1 MKLKSIS
8 LFLLLAVSMVLLVS
22 CWTARSDGEPA
33 PTSTTALK
41 QAASTSWASKD
52 AADHV
57 GARGTICGP
66 VVDTRYA
73 TSSNGKP
80 TFLNFDRA
88 YPDHTMVVVIW
99 GSDRGAFPSNPQT
112 YYKEKDVCATGLI
125 ESYKGKPEIVA
136 RDGDQLEI
144 QR

>member
-1 MKLKSIS
+1 
-8 LFLLLAVSMVLLVS
+8 MVLTVA
-22 CWTARSDGEPA
+22 CAQPPA
-33 PTSTTALK
+33 PSPSPTSAPK
-41 QAASTSWASKD
+41 QAASASWSSKD
-52 AADHV
+52 AMDHI
-57 GARGTICGP
+57 GERGTVCGP
-66 VVDTRYA
+66 VVDSHYA
-73 TSSNGKP
+73 TGSNGKP

-125 ESYKGKPEIVA
+125 EIYKGKPGIVA

>member
-1 MKLKSIS
+1 MMPLKFVQS
-8 LFLLLAVSMVLLVS
+8 LLLAATLLLLGAA
-22 CWTARSDGEPA
+22 CEQ
-33 PTSTTALK
+33 TSTSSRSPNSAAK
-41 QAASTSWASKD
+41 QTSSASWASKD

-57 GARGTICGP
+57 GERGTICGP

-73 TSSNGKP
+73 TGSNGKP